1 MLEGKSSLLW
11 KPKSYPP
18 SPSCRPGSI
27 KDIKYNMNTHTSS
40 FSGTYFIILISNRSY
55 FPSPDCALVWP
66 YVWHT
71 NLLYMVYQK
80 YQYNWIEIGA
90 IKKPFKAHAK
100 TDIPLLWDEIIWMS
114 GQEESSS
121 KKWCESKLE
130 VRRRAV
136 ARDAQRLLFIS
147 KRLNA
152 CTKRYKTYSK
162 HFVTFPIWV
171 HS

>member
-1 MLEGKSSLLW
+1 MSPELCCRAILPSDGPQRRCITPTLLIRRCLGDMLNVTKLSRTPKAIQPPPPHTHLL
-11 KPKSYPP
+11 
-18 SPSCRPGSI
+18 
-27 KDIKYNMNTHTSS
+27 
-40 FSGTYFIILISNRSY
+40 FLALFLIILISNRSC

-114 GQEESSS
+114 GQGESSS
-121 KKWCESKLE
+121 KKWWKVRCESKLE
-130 VRRRAV
+130 VRRRVMAS
-136 ARDAQRLLFIS
+136 DAQRLLFFQ
-147 KRLNA
+147 NN
-152 CTKRYKTYSK
+152 
-162 HFVTFPIWV
+162 
-171 HS
+171 